1 VFPLAF
7 ADVMGRT
14 VKAYTGWR
22 LERGETLGRLN
33 ILAGSA
39 TLVSTV
45 VSQLSL
51 RIFSP
56 LGLVMTM
63 IWALSPLGGQ
73 AALWVFSLVNVT
85 SSADVS
91 YVYPKDSYNS
101 VYGMGGLFMTGTSA
115 TELGMAQALYASSIM
130 GTESVKQSGVDL
142 WANVKI
148 PYIELMEQNV
158 SQSVDP
164 DGWYSLED
172 ASYETASLVGV
183 STFDLPMAAYNSSF
197 SIGAS
202 YWYLQCPTIIDQYG
216 GALPN
221 STSEWE
227 GHKGESSISLYSNNT
242 EYRGDYLNASFPSDL
257 SKRLILFNGY
267 PVKAFCHISTTYVD
281 AELDCKSL
289 LCLCV
294 RIRRSTEQH
303 MPANWTF
310 LDLSF
315 GLGSSITIFGNF
327 ARWFSNL
334 VPGHDS

>member
-183 STFDLPMAAYNSSF
+183 STFDLPMAAYNISF

-202 YWYLQCPTIIDQYG
+202 YW
-216 GALPN
+216 
-221 STSEWE
+221 
-227 GHKGESSISLYSNNT
+227 
-242 EYRGDYLNASFPSDL
+242 
-257 SKRLILFNGY
+257 
-267 PVKAFCHISTTYVD
+267 
-281 AELDCKSL
+281 
-289 LCLCV
+289 
-294 RIRRSTEQH
+294 
-303 MPANWTF
+303 
-310 LDLSF
+310 
-315 GLGSSITIFGNF
+315 
-327 ARWFSNL
+327 
-334 VPGHDS
+334 

>member
-101 VYGMGGLFMTGTSA
+101 VYGMGGLSMTGTSA

-183 STFDLPMAAYNSSF
+183 STFDLPMAAYNISF

-202 YWYLQCPTIIDQYG
+202 YW
-216 GALPN
+216 
-221 STSEWE
+221 
-227 GHKGESSISLYSNNT
+227 
-242 EYRGDYLNASFPSDL
+242 
-257 SKRLILFNGY
+257 
-267 PVKAFCHISTTYVD
+267 
-281 AELDCKSL
+281 
-289 LCLCV
+289 
-294 RIRRSTEQH
+294 
-303 MPANWTF
+303 
-310 LDLSF
+310 
-315 GLGSSITIFGNF
+315 
-327 ARWFSNL
+327 
-334 VPGHDS
+334 